1 MNFWIRTTMDW
12 MFCSIT
18 WWLPLKWCGKR
29 SRTRWLSLISS
40 SINTNGFHV
49 FFSSE
54 IDGSND
60 LNASLNTSHNR
71 SSPLNLSKNGNHQYS
86 DETSAFKR
94 FTLGRTDNKR
104 LHRKIKKYHLGEAT
118 DDVRL
123 CIMCLRAIMN
133 NQVQTSEKPT
143 HDSYHSEWT
152 GNPASYLI
160 MTFSLALS
168 EWLQSRHSTSIC
180 LELYH
185 TWFAAQE
192 LSVGKRTSEHAR
204 PAVFLT
210 GRCKALILELLAAVC
225 LVELGHDVVLAAFDH
240 FRIVSS
246 SAAIN
251 FERIDLVV

>member
-133 NQVQTSEKPT
+133 NQVQASETPPT
-143 HDSYHSEWT
+143 IHITQNELETLPRTWSWRFLWLFQNGFNLVIQHPS
-152 GNPASYLI
+152 
-160 MTFSLALS
+160 ALNYITLG
-168 EWLQSRHSTSIC
+168 LQHKNYR
-180 LELYH
+180 
-185 TWFAAQE
+185 
-192 LSVGKRTSEHAR
+192 
-204 PAVFLT
+204 
-210 GRCKALILELLAAVC
+210 
-225 LVELGHDVVLAAFDH
+225 
-240 FRIVSS
+240 
-246 SAAIN
+246 
-251 FERIDLVV
+251 